1 MIEFDLKVIR
11 TISVVSLSEA
21 TNIKNNSSKLK
32 LSINARKVLERRYLI
47 KDDGVK
53 ESPEE
58 MFHRVASYVA
68 RADLKYD
75 ENADIKSLARKFYRL
90 MADLEF
96 LPNSPTLMN
105 AGTTMGQ
112 LSACFVLP
120 VEDSMEG
127 IFNSLKYMALIHKS
141 GGGVGFSFSK
151 LRPKGDLVQTTAGIA
166 SGPVSFM
173 RIYDTATE
181 VIKQGGRRRGA
192 NMGILNVN
200 HPDILEFIK
209 AKENKDIPLSNFNLS
224 VAVDDIFIEKVQT
237 DGEIELI
244 NPRNQEVVKKISART
259 VFDLMVE
266 MAWKT
271 GDPGILFLDEIN
283 HKNPTPKL
291 GSIEATNPCGEQ
303 PLLDYESCNLGSVNL
318 ARIVEDG
325 EILWDKLKDT
335 VEIAVHFLD
344 NVIDVNHYPLDE
356 IKNHTLKTRKIGLG
370 VMGFAD
376 LLIKLGIPYNSWEA
390 LQVAEKII
398 KFISQMARE
407 ASVELGKNKGSF
419 PAFKGSKWDREG
431 YPAMRNAT
439 TTTIA
444 PTGSISII
452 AGVSSGIEP
461 LFAVSFQREVMEG
474 TRMLEVNELFQEV
487 ARERGFY
494 SEELMTK
501 IARNGSLQSLD
512 EIPEDIHRLFVT
524 TYQVDPSWQVRIQA
538 TFGRY
543 VDNGVSKTV
552 NLPSKATPH
561 DVREVFLLAYKLG
574 CKGIT
579 VYRYGSKRKQVLY
592 VGKLDHKYL
601 NAKSEYSGGCPSTV
615 CLH

>member
-1 MIEFDLKVIR
+1 MGV
-11 TISVVSLSEA
+11 A
-21 TNIKNNSSKLK
+21 TIKNNLSDLK
-32 LSINARKVLERRYLI
+32 LSINAQKVLERRYLI
-47 KDDGVK
+47 KDDQGNVT

-58 MFHRVASYVA
+58 MFHRVASNVA
-68 RADLKYD
+68 GADLKYD
-75 ENADIKSLARKFYRL
+75 ENADIKSLTGKFYQL
-90 MADLEF
+90 MAGMDF

-105 AGTTMGQ
+105 AGTTMNQ

-120 VEDSMEG
+120 VQDSVEG

-151 LRPKGDLVQTTAGIA
+151 LRPSGDLVQTTVGIA

-192 NMGILNVN
+192 NMGILNVE
-200 HPDILEFIK
+200 HPDIMEFIT
-209 AKENKDIPLSNFNLS
+209 AKGNGKSDADLLLTNFNLS
-224 VAVDDIFIEKVQT
+224 VAVNDLFVRKVHD

-244 NPRNQEVVKKISART
+244 NPRNREVVKKVPARMI
-259 VFDLMVE
+259 FDLMVK

-283 HKNPTPKL
+283 RTNPTPHL
-291 GSIEATNPCGEQ
+291 GRIKATNPCGEQ
-303 PLLDYESCNLGSVNL
+303 PLLNYESCNLGSVNL
-318 ARIVEDG
+318 ARMVENG
-325 EILWDKLKDT
+325 EILWEKLDDT
-335 VEIAVHFLD
+335 IKIAVHFLD
-344 NVIDVNHYPLDE
+344 NVIDVNQYPIEE
-356 IKNHTLKTRKIGLG
+356 IKKRTLLTRKIGLG

-376 LLIKLGIPYNSWEA
+376 MLIKLEIPYNSPEA
-390 LQVAEKII
+390 LQVTEKIMG
-398 KFISQMARE
+398 FISENARE
-407 ASVELGKNKGSF
+407 ASVELGKIRGSF
-419 PAFKGSKWDREG
+419 PTFKDSKWDREG
-431 YPAMRNAT
+431 YLTMRNAT

-461 LFAVSFQREVMEG
+461 LFAVSFQREVMDG
-474 TRMLEVNELFQEV
+474 TRLLEVNSLFEEI

-494 SEELMTK
+494 SEELMRE
-501 IARNGSLQSLD
+501 IARSGSLQGLE
-512 EIPEDIHRLFVT
+512 EIPDDIQRLFVT
-524 TYQVDPSWQVRIQA
+524 TYQVHPTWHVRMQA
-538 TFGRY
+538 AFQRY

-552 NLPSKATPH
+552 NLPSDSTLK
-561 DVREVFLLAYKLG
+561 DVREVFLLAYKLK

-579 VYRYGSKRKQVLY
+579 VYRYGSKKKQVLY
-592 VGKLDHKYL
+592 VGKVDHGYL
-601 NAKSEYSGGCPSTV
+601 SAESEYSGGCPSII

>member
-1 MIEFDLKVIR
+1 M
-11 TISVVSLSEA
+11 
-21 TNIKNNSSKLK
+21 K
-32 LSINARKVLERRYLI
+32 LSINTQKVLERRYLI
-47 KDDGVK
+47 KDEEGKVT

-68 RADLKYD
+68 GADLKYD
-75 ENADIKSLARKFYRL
+75 ENADIKSLAFKFYQL
-90 MADLEF
+90 MASMVF

-105 AGTTMGQ
+105 AGTPMHQ

-151 LRPKGDLVQTTAGIA
+151 LRPTGDLVQTTAGIA

-192 NMGILNVN
+192 NMGILNAD
-200 HPDILEFIK
+200 HPDIMEFIT
-209 AKENKDIPLSNFNLS
+209 AKGNEKSDGDMPLTNFNLS
-224 VAVDDIFIEKVQT
+224 VAVDDLFMQKFHH
-237 DGEIELI
+237 DDEIELI
-244 NPRNQEVVKKISART
+244 NPRNREAVKKIPARMI
-259 VFDLMVE
+259 FDLLVK

-283 HKNPTPKL
+283 RANPTPHL
-291 GSIEATNPCGEQ
+291 GRIEATNPCGEQ
-303 PLLDYESCNLGSVNL
+303 PLLDYESCNLGSINL
-318 ARIVEDG
+318 ALMVENG
-325 EILWDKLKDT
+325 EILWDNLERTIK
-335 VEIAVHFLD
+335 IAVHFLD
-344 NVIDVNHYPLDE
+344 NVIDINQYPLEE
-356 IKNHTLKTRKIGLG
+356 IKTNTHLTRKIGLG

-376 LLIKLGIPYNSWEA
+376 MLIKLEIPYNSPEA
-390 LQVAEKII
+390 LQVAERIMS
-398 KFISQMARE
+398 FISQRARKV
-407 ASVELGKNKGSF
+407 SVELGKIRGSF
-419 PAFKGSKWDREG
+419 PAFKGSKWNKEG
-431 YPAMRNAT
+431 YSAMRNAT

-461 LFAVSFQREVMEG
+461 LFAVSFQREIMDG
-474 TRMLEVNELFQEV
+474 TWMLEVNSLFEEI
-487 ARERGFY
+487 ALERGFY
-494 SEELMTK
+494 SKELMME
-501 IARNGSLQSLD
+501 IARKGSLQGLK
-512 EIPEDIHRLFVT
+512 EIPHDVQQLFIT
-524 TYQVDPSWQVRIQA
+524 TYQVEPTWQVRMQA
-538 TFGRY
+538 AFQRH

-552 NLPSKATPH
+552 NLPSKATLK
-561 DVREVFLLAYKLG
+561 DVRDVFLLAYQLK

-579 VYRYGSKRKQVLY
+579 VYRYGSKKKQVLY
-592 VGKLDHKYL
+592 VGKVDHEYL
-601 NAKSEYSGGCPSTV
+601 NAKSEYSGGCPSVV

>member
-1 MIEFDLKVIR
+1 MGV
-11 TISVVSLSEA
+11 A
-21 TNIKNNSSKLK
+21 TIKNNLSDLK
-32 LSINARKVLERRYLI
+32 LSINAQKVLERRYLI
-47 KDDGVK
+47 KDDQGNVT

-58 MFHRVASYVA
+58 MFHRVASNVA
-68 RADLKYD
+68 GADLKYD
-75 ENADIKSLARKFYRL
+75 ENADIKSLTGKFYQL
-90 MADLEF
+90 MAGMDF

-105 AGTTMGQ
+105 AGTTMNQ

-120 VEDSMEG
+120 VQDSVEG

-151 LRPKGDLVQTTAGIA
+151 LRPSGDLVQTTVGIA

-192 NMGILNVN
+192 NMGILNVE
-200 HPDILEFIK
+200 HPDIMEFIT
-209 AKENKDIPLSNFNLS
+209 AKGNGKSDADLLLTNFNLS
-224 VAVDDIFIEKVQT
+224 VAVNDLFIRKVHD

-244 NPRNQEVVKKISART
+244 NPRNREVVKKVPARMI
-259 VFDLMVE
+259 FDLMVE

-283 HKNPTPKL
+283 RTNPTPHL
-291 GSIEATNPCGEQ
+291 GWINATNPCGEQ
-303 PLLDYESCNLGSVNL
+303 PLLDYESCNLGSLNL
-318 ARIVEDG
+318 ARMVENG
-325 EILWDKLKDT
+325 EILWEKLDDT
-335 VEIAVHFLD
+335 IKIAVHFLD
-344 NVIDVNHYPLDE
+344 NVIDVNQYPIEE
-356 IKNHTLKTRKIGLG
+356 IKKRTLLTRKIGLG

-376 LLIKLGIPYNSWEA
+376 MLIKLEIPYNSPEA
-390 LQVAEKII
+390 LQVTEKIMG
-398 KFISQMARE
+398 FISENARE
-407 ASVELGKNKGSF
+407 ASVELGKIRGSF
-419 PAFKGSKWDREG
+419 PTFKDSKWDREG
-431 YPAMRNAT
+431 YLTMRNAT

-461 LFAVSFQREVMEG
+461 LFAVSFQREVMDG
-474 TRMLEVNELFQEV
+474 TRLLEVNSLFEEI

-494 SEELMTK
+494 SEELMRE
-501 IARNGSLQSLD
+501 IARSGSLQGLE
-512 EIPEDIHRLFVT
+512 EIPDDIQRLFVT
-524 TYQVDPSWQVRIQA
+524 TYQVHPTWHVRMQA
-538 TFGRY
+538 AFQRY

-552 NLPSKATPH
+552 NLPSDSTLK
-561 DVREVFLLAYKLG
+561 DVREVFLLAYKLK

-579 VYRYGSKRKQVLY
+579 VYRYGSKKKQVLY
-592 VGKLDHKYL
+592 VGKVDHGYL
-601 NAKSEYSGGCPSTV
+601 SAESEYSGGCPSII

>member
-1 MIEFDLKVIR
+1 MGV
-11 TISVVSLSEA
+11 A
-21 TNIKNNSSKLK
+21 TIKNNLSDLK
-32 LSINARKVLERRYLI
+32 LSINAQKVLERRYLI
-47 KDDGVK
+47 KDDQGNVT

-58 MFHRVASYVA
+58 MFHRVASNVA
-68 RADLKYD
+68 GADLKYD
-75 ENADIKSLARKFYRL
+75 ENADIKSLTGKFYQL
-90 MADLEF
+90 MAGMDF

-105 AGTTMGQ
+105 AGTTMNQ

-120 VEDSMEG
+120 MQDSVEG

-151 LRPKGDLVQTTAGIA
+151 LRPSGDLVQTTVGIA

-192 NMGILNVN
+192 NMGILNVE
-200 HPDILEFIK
+200 HPDIMEFIT
-209 AKENKDIPLSNFNLS
+209 AKGNGKSDADLLLTNFNLS
-224 VAVDDIFIEKVQT
+224 VAVNDLFIRKVHD

-244 NPRNQEVVKKISART
+244 NPRNREVVKKVPARMI
-259 VFDLMVE
+259 FDLMVE

-283 HKNPTPKL
+283 RTNPTPHL
-291 GSIEATNPCGEQ
+291 GWINATNPCGEQ
-303 PLLDYESCNLGSVNL
+303 PLLDYESCNLGSLNL
-318 ARIVEDG
+318 ARMVENG
-325 EILWDKLKDT
+325 EILWEKLDDT
-335 VEIAVHFLD
+335 IKIAVHFLD
-344 NVIDVNHYPLDE
+344 NVIDVNQYPIEE
-356 IKNHTLKTRKIGLG
+356 IKKRTLLTRKIGLG

-376 LLIKLGIPYNSWEA
+376 MLIKLEIPYNSPEA
-390 LQVAEKII
+390 LQVTEKIMG
-398 KFISQMARE
+398 FISENARE
-407 ASVELGKNKGSF
+407 ASVELGKIRGSF
-419 PAFKGSKWDREG
+419 PTFKDSKWDREG
-431 YPAMRNAT
+431 YLTMRNAT

-461 LFAVSFQREVMEG
+461 LFAVSFQREVMDG
-474 TRMLEVNELFQEV
+474 TRLLEVNSLFEEI

-494 SEELMTK
+494 SEELMRE
-501 IARNGSLQSLD
+501 IARSGSLQGLE
-512 EIPEDIHRLFVT
+512 EIPDDIQRLFVT
-524 TYQVDPSWQVRIQA
+524 TYQVHPTWHVRMQA
-538 TFGRY
+538 AFQRY

-552 NLPSKATPH
+552 NLPSDSTLK
-561 DVREVFLLAYKLG
+561 DVREVFLLAYKLK

-579 VYRYGSKRKQVLY
+579 VYRYGSKKKQVLY
-592 VGKLDHKYL
+592 VGKVDHGYL
-601 NAKSEYSGGCPSTV
+601 SAESEYSGGCPSII